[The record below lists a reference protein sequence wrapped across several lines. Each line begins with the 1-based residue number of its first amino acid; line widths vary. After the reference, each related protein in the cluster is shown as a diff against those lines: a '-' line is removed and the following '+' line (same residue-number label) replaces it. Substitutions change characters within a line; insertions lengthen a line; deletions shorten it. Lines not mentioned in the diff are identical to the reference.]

1 MTYRPGFFND
11 ISSRVRAMDLD
22 NLLLDTDSY
31 KHSHYR
37 QYKPGTQYVS
47 SYVEARK
54 ANGSIDYTV
63 FFGLQMEL
71 AKLQGVVIT
80 EDIIAE
86 AEPFIRAHGLDPAID
101 SWRRI
106 QESHDG
112 RLPVRIDAL
121 PEGSVAGLRT
131 AMMRITNTDPEFYW
145 LPTFL
150 ETRLLR
156 SIWYPSTVATNSLAT
171 TREIARRM
179 QITDGSSEGVEFK
192 LHDFGA
198 RGTTSF
204 EAAGIGGCAHLVASQ
219 GTDTISGLV
228 YARNF
233 YGADMAGYSIPASEH
248 STMTSWGGEAG
259 EIDAMENM
267 LRQFPDGLV
276 ACVSDSYD
284 LFRALNEYWGD
295 KLKDQVL
302 SRENGFLVVR
312 PDSGNPCEI
321 LPSTIEAL
329 GEKFGFTETAT
340 GYRLLNDKVRVIQ
353 GDGVTPQSI
362 IDIMQALMN
371 HKLAIGN
378 VAFGMGAG
386 LLQKIDR
393 DTFGFA
399 MKASAVCIED
409 EWHDVFKAPATSV
422 AGLKASRPGRLAVV
436 KEQPGVYETV
446 RQEELADRDDQ
457 LETVFLDGEVTKVHL
472 FEDVRARAA
481 QEYDEMMAAKAQG
494 RWPGIR

>member
-1 MTYRPGFFND
+1 MSYKPGFFNGPD
-11 ISSRVRAMDLD
+11 AVVSAIDLN

-47 SYVEARK
+47 SYVEART
-54 ANGSIDYTV
+54 ANGAIDYTV
-63 FFGLQMEL
+63 FFGLQIEL
-71 AKLQGVVIT
+71 AKLQGEVVTEQAIT
-80 EDIIAE
+80 EAT
-86 AEPFIRAHGLDPAID
+86 PFLRAHGLEPAID
-101 SWRRI
+101 AWRSI
-106 QESHDG
+106 QTRHNG
-112 RLPVRIDAL
+112 RLPVQIDAL
-121 PEGSVAGLRT
+121 PEGAVTGLRT
-131 AMMRITNTDPEFYW
+131 ALMRITNTDPEFYW

-156 SIWYPSTVATNSLAT
+156 SIWYPSTVATNSLST
-171 TREIARRM
+171 VREISRRM
-179 QITDGSSEGVEFK
+179 QITDGNAEGVELK

-204 EAAGIGGCAHLVASQ
+204 EAAGIGGCAHLLASR

-259 EIDAMENM
+259 ELDAMANM
-267 LRQFPDGLV
+267 LRQFPEGVV

-284 LFRALNEYWGD
+284 LFRALGDYWGD
-295 KLKDQVL
+295 TLKEQVL
-302 SRENGFLVVR
+302 SRQNGFLVVR

-321 LPSTIEAL
+321 LPSAIEAL
-329 GEKFGFTETAT
+329 GEKFGFTETST
-340 GYRLLNDKVRVIQ
+340 GYRLLNDKIRVIQ

-386 LLQKIDR
+386 LLQKLDR

-399 MKASAVCIED
+399 MKASAVCID
-409 EWHDVFKAPATSV
+409 DTWMDVFKAPATSV

-436 KEQPGVYETV
+436 KPEPGIYETV
-446 RQEELADRDDQ
+446 RLEDLGSRQDQ
-457 LETVFLDGEVTKVHL
+457 LQTVFKDGNVTRIHPFEEVRS
-472 FEDVRARAA
+472 RAST
-481 QEYDEMMAAKAQG
+481 EYDDMMNAKAQG
-494 RWPGIR
+494 RWSGTR